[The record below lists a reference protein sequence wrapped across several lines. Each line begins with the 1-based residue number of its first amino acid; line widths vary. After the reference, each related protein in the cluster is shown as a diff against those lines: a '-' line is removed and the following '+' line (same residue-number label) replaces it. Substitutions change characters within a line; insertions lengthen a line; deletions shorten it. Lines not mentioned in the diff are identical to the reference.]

1 MWAAAVVALV
11 MFATGAFGRQA
22 PQDAAFTTK
31 ARFSI
36 DRTILRL
43 PSVVATIQPRPDAQ
57 GSRWLLVHFYAFPL
71 TPEDIA
77 DARTGNVEPLD
88 KRWKSLADH
97 PAQYNVSSAL
107 LQLSIDKDANVSQI
121 DLAVPGHTC
130 TIAPSDQQ
138 AKAMLQD
145 YRFDGQRLR
154 LKTRGNYL
162 CHMNLVG
169 EADPTFGWDVDVDV
183 PVFATK

>member
-1 MWAAAVVALV
+1 MALAI
-11 MFATGAFGRQA
+11 FATGAVDRQA
-22 PQDAAFTTK
+22 ADAASFTTK

-36 DRTILRL
+36 DRTILKL
-43 PSVVATIQPRPDAQ
+43 PSVVATIEPRPNAP

-77 DARTGNVEPLD
+77 IAKTGNVDPLD

-97 PAQYNVSSAL
+97 PSQYNVSSAL

-130 TIAPSDQQ
+130 TIAPSDKQ

-145 YRFDGQRLR
+145 YHFDGQRLR
-154 LKTRGNYL
+154 LKARGNYL
-162 CHMNLVG
+162 CHMNVVN
-169 EADPTFGWDVDVDV
+169 EPDPVFGWDVDVDL
-183 PVFATK
+183 PVFASK